1 MKESYPASHE
11 QPIRIAR
18 IIDRLNIGG
27 PAKHVIWLTSELNSD
42 EFETTL
48 ITGTVSEG
56 EGDMSYFARDSGVTP
71 ITIKEMSRELGP
83 RDLVVVARLVA
94 QLWKLKPQII
104 HTHKSKAG
112 ATGRVAAFIY
122 KWMTP
127 SSLWLRP
134 RRCYVVH
141 TFHGHVFHGYFGRAK
156 SQMFIGAE
164 KALARLCTDRIVV
177 ISEQQREEICERFG
191 VGRKDQFAVIPLGID
206 LEEAEGK
213 RVSLREE
220 FGIAPDEIVVGSVGR
235 LCEVKNYALLL
246 EATARLAQ
254 NAAGSSRLRVV
265 IVGDGHLRKQIES
278 LAGELGISD
287 RVIFTGFRGDAAS
300 LYSDF
305 DFVALT
311 SFNEGTPLSLIE
323 AMNNRLAVAATE
335 VGGVVDLMGARR
347 STPDGFTIWA
357 HGVTA
362 PSRQVESFARAMRLL
377 IERPELRAEMG
388 ERGYAFV
395 QSRLSKQRLVSD
407 IKHLYR
413 GLLGIQAAPS
423 PIAEAIVPTLK
434 NQGGQNACGF

>member
-1 MKESYPASHE
+1 MIEESWAGEPPAVLRASDV

-27 PAKHVIWLTSELNSD
+27 PAKHVVWLTSALNSD

-48 ITGTVSEG
+48 ITGTVPEG
-56 EGDMSYFARDSGVTP
+56 EGDMSYFARDRGVTP
-71 ITIKEMSRELGP
+71 ITIKEMSRQPGL

-94 QLWKLKPQII
+94 QLWKLKPHII

-112 ATGRVAAFIY
+112 ATGRVAALIY

-134 RRCYVVH
+134 RECYVVH
-141 TFHGHVFHGYFGRAK
+141 TFHGHVFHGYFGTAK
-156 SQMFIGAE
+156 SRLFIGVE

-206 LEEAEGK
+206 LEEANGK
-213 RVSLREE
+213 RISLRDEL
-220 FGIAPDEIVVGSVGR
+220 GIGQDEIIVGAVGR

-246 EATARLAQ
+246 ESAARLQ
-254 NAAGSSRLRVV
+254 NAGAAPRLRVV
-265 IVGDGHLRKQIES
+265 IVGDGHLRREIET
-278 LAGELGISD
+278 LAGQMGISG
-287 RVIFTGFRGDAAS
+287 RVNFTGFRDDAAA

-311 SFNEGTPLSLIE
+311 SLNEGTPLSLIE
-323 AMNNRLAVAATE
+323 AMNNRLAVATTE
-335 VGGVVDLMGARR
+335 VGGVVDLLGVRR
-347 STPDGFTIWA
+347 SKPDGFTIWD

-362 PSRQVESFARAMRLL
+362 PSQDVEGFARAMRFL

-388 ERGYAFV
+388 LRGYAFV
-395 QSRLSKQRLVSD
+395 KARLSKQRLVRD
-407 IKHLYR
+407 IKHLYC
-413 GLLGIQAAPS
+413 GLLGIQTSPS
-423 PIAEAIVPTLK
+423 PVAEPVVPPLK
-434 NQGGQNACGF
+434 S